1 VGNHQNDQQLTD
13 SLRPDLSPPL
23 ARLNGRVRRRRR
35 VVAHGQRHVLS
46 PSYAGAHRGL
56 ARRRWVPLGTSDRL
70 LDALTLRDW
79 AHTAVSD
86 LITHID
92 EINRLNVFP
101 VADSDT
107 GANMLFTM
115 RSALAEANA
124 GVNAD
129 GSPGCVA
136 RVAAALSAGALN
148 GARGNSGVILSQ
160 ILRGIAD
167 VTATAAADSGGE
179 LPEMDAVIL
188 GAGLQRGVELVITS
202 MGGEEVPGTI
212 VSVLRAAADAVEECA
227 HGGEGLAP
235 AITAAGD
242 AAVVALE
249 KTTEQL
255 DVLADA
261 GAVDAG
267 GRGLLVL
274 LDALRSTISGQAPAR
289 TVYELSPPTQQADP
303 ATERPAPQFEVMY
316 LLDGCDAAA
325 ADALRNQLEELGESV
340 AIAQAAAQGSDPLDS
355 YSVHVHTDDA
365 GAAVEA
371 GLVAGRLSRIVVS
384 ALSSGVTGLPVG
396 SWTRERAV
404 LAVVDGD
411 GAAELFAG
419 EGACVLQPGPDTG
432 YPATDISAHQLVR
445 ALVDTGAAQVMVLP
459 NGYVAAEELV
469 AGCTA
474 AIGWGIDVV
483 PIPTGSMVQGLA
495 ALAVHEP
502 GRQAVD
508 DGFTMARAAGAARHG
523 SVRIATESALT
534 WAGRCQPGD
543 GLGIAGDEVL
553 IVAADAAGAGIGLL
567 DLLLAS
573 GGDLVTVL
581 VGAGIGTD
589 ADATAVSDILQE
601 HVHDNHPG
609 TELVTYRTGHHGDA
623 LLIGVE

>member
-1 VGNHQNDQQLTD
+1 M
-13 SLRPDLSPPL
+13 
-23 ARLNGRVRRRRR
+23 
-35 VVAHGQRHVLS
+35 
-46 PSYAGAHRGL
+46 
-56 ARRRWVPLGTSDRL
+56 GTSDRP
-70 LDALTLRDW
+70 LDAAALRDW
-79 AHTAVSD
+79 AHAAVSD

-124 GVNAD
+124 GGSAD
-129 GSPGCVA
+129 GGPGCVA
-136 RVAAALSAGALN
+136 RVASALSVGALN

-167 VTATAAADSGGE
+167 VTATAAVDAGGE
-179 LPEMDAVIL
+179 LRVMDAALL
-188 GAGLQRGVELVITS
+188 GAALGRGVELIITS
-202 MGGEEVPGTI
+202 MGQEVPGTI
-212 VSVLRAAADAVEECA
+212 VSVLRAAAEAVEES
-227 HGGEGLAP
+227 AP
-235 AITAAGD
+235 DGMAAAITAGGD

-249 KTTEQL
+249 KTPEQL
-255 DVLADA
+255 EVLADA

-274 LDALRSTISGQAPAR
+274 LDALRSTVGGQAPAR
-289 TVYELSPPTQQADP
+289 TVYELAPRALTAATVAD
-303 ATERPAPQFEVMY
+303 RPAPQFEVMY
-316 LLDGCDAAA
+316 LLAGCDAAA
-325 ADALRNQLEELGESV
+325 ADVLRERLQELGESV
-340 AIAQAAAQGSDPLDS
+340 AIAAAPSDN

-371 GLVAGRLSRIVVS
+371 GLAAGQLSRIVVS
-384 ALSSGVTGLPVG
+384 ALSSGITGLPAG

-411 GAAELFAG
+411 GAAELFEG
-419 EGACVLQPGPDTG
+419 EGACVLRPASDAPD
-432 YPATDISAHQLVR
+432 PAADLSAHQLVR

-483 PIPTGSMVQGLA
+483 PIPTESMVQGLA
-495 ALAVHEP
+495 ALAVHEK
-502 GRQAVD
+502 GAHAVD
-508 DGFTMARAAGAARHG
+508 DGYTMAHAAGGARHG

-534 WAGRCQPGD
+534 WAGRCQRGD
-543 GLGIAGDEVL
+543 GLGIAGGEVL
-553 IVAADAAGAGIGLL
+553 IVAPDAAAAAIGLI

-573 GGDLVTVL
+573 GGDLATVL
-581 VGAGIGTD
+581 VGAGMPAD
-589 ADATAVSDILQE
+589 ADATAVGDILAD

-609 TELVTYRTGHHGDA
+609 TELVIYRTGHRGDA

>member
-1 VGNHQNDQQLTD
+1 MGSGPGGAD
-13 SLRPDLSPPL
+13 RP
-23 ARLNGRVRRRRR
+23 
-35 VVAHGQRHVLS
+35 
-46 PSYAGAHRGL
+46 
-56 ARRRWVPLGTSDRL
+56 
-70 LDALTLRDW
+70 LDAAALRQW

-107 GANMLFTM
+107 GINMLFTM
-115 RSALAEANA
+115 RSALAEANTEA
-124 GVNAD
+124 GSGD
-129 GSPGCVA
+129 VA

-167 VTATAAADSGGE
+167 VTGAAAAEGE
-179 LPEMDAVIL
+179 LPEIDAATL
-188 GAGLQRGVELVITS
+188 GAALSHGVDLVVAS
-202 MGGEEVPGTI
+202 MGGQEVPGTI
-212 VSVLRAAADAVEECA
+212 VSVLQAAGDAVEQCA
-227 HGGEGLAP
+227 TTGEGLAR
-235 AITAAGD
+235 AVAAAGD

-249 KTTEQL
+249 KTPEQL
-255 DVLADA
+255 DVLGEA

-274 LDALRSTISGQAPAR
+274 LDALRSTITGQAPVR
-289 TVYELSPPTQQADP
+289 TVYQP
-303 ATERPAPQFEVMY
+303 APRRPAAEPAPEHRGPQFEVMY
-316 LLDGCDAAA
+316 LLGGCDAAG
-325 ADALRNQLEELGESV
+325 ADALRDRLGQLGDSV
-340 AIAQAAAQGSDPLDS
+340 GIATSASEASGAGGG

-371 GLVAGRLSRIVVS
+371 GLEFGRPHRIQIS
-384 ALSSGVTGLPVG
+384 ALTGATGLPPG

-404 LAVVDGD
+404 VAVVDGD

-419 EGACVLQPGPDTG
+419 EGACVLRPD
-432 YPATDISAHQLVR
+432 PDATDPMIGVSAQQLLR
-445 ALVDTGAAQVMVLP
+445 AVVDTGAAQVMVLP

-483 PIPTGSMVQGLA
+483 PLPTGSMVQGLA

-523 SVRIATESALT
+523 SVRIATERALT
-534 WAGRCQPGD
+534 WAGTCEPGN

-553 IVAADAAGAGIGLL
+553 IVADDVASAATGLI
-567 DLLLAS
+567 DLLLAA
-573 GGDLVTVL
+573 GGELVTVL
-581 VGAGIGTD
+581 VGTDVDPAIGH
-589 ADATAVSDILQE
+589 ALQQ
-601 HVHDNHPG
+601 HAHDHHPG
-609 TELVTYRTGHHGDA
+609 IELMSYRTGHRGDA

>member
-1 VGNHQNDQQLTD
+1 M
-13 SLRPDLSPPL
+13 
-23 ARLNGRVRRRRR
+23 
-35 VVAHGQRHVLS
+35 
-46 PSYAGAHRGL
+46 
-56 ARRRWVPLGTSDRL
+56 GTSEAL
-70 LDALTLRDW
+70 LDAATLRDW

-124 GVNAD
+124 GA
-129 GSPGCVA
+129 GAEGRTGCVA
-136 RVAAALSAGALN
+136 RVAAALSSGALN

-167 VTATAAADSGGE
+167 VSAAAAAEAGGE
-179 LPEMDAVIL
+179 LRHMDAAVL
-188 GAGLQRGVELVITS
+188 GAGLQRGVELVIAS
-202 MGGEEVPGTI
+202 MGGDEVPGTI
-212 VSVLRAAADAVEECA
+212 VSVLRAAADAVDKCA
-227 HGGEGLAP
+227 GEGLAA

-249 KTTEQL
+249 KTPEQL

-274 LDALRSTISGQAPAR
+274 LDALRCTIGGQPPAR
-289 TVYELSPPTQQADP
+289 AVYELSPRAPEPHA
-303 ATERPAPQFEVMY
+303 AAARPGPQFEVMY
-316 LLDGCDAAA
+316 RLDGCDTAAA
-325 ADALRNQLEELGESV
+325 NLLRNRLEELGESV
-340 AIAQAAAQGSDPLDS
+340 ALAQAAAEESARIDS

-371 GLVAGRLSRIVVS
+371 GLAAGRLSRIVIS
-384 ALSSGVTGLPVG
+384 ALSSGAAGRPAG
-396 SWTRERAV
+396 GWTRERAV
-404 LAVVDGD
+404 LAVVDGG
-411 GAAELFAG
+411 GAADLFSA
-419 EGACVLQPGPDTG
+419 EGACVLQPD
-432 YPATDISAHQLVR
+432 PAANISAHQLVR
-445 ALVDTGAAQVMVLP
+445 AVVDTGAAQVMVLP

-502 GRQAVD
+502 ERQAVD
-508 DGFTMARAAGAARHG
+508 DGFTMARAAGASRHG
-523 SVRIATESALT
+523 SVRIATGSALT

-553 IVAADAAGAGIGLL
+553 IVAADAAGAAIGLL

-581 VGAGIGTD
+581 IGAGIEDEAG
-589 ADATAVSDILQE
+589 ATAVGDILQK

-609 TELVTYRTGHHGDA
+609 TELMTYRTGHRGDV

>member
-1 VGNHQNDQQLTD
+1 VG
-13 SLRPDLSPPL
+13 S
-23 ARLNGRVRRRRR
+23 
-35 VVAHGQRHVLS
+35 
-46 PSYAGAHRGL
+46 GL
-56 ARRRWVPLGTSDRL
+56 AGPDRA
-70 LDALTLRDW
+70 LDAPALRDW
-79 AHTAVSD
+79 AHTAVGD

-107 GANMLFTM
+107 GVNMLFTM

-124 GVNAD
+124 VASSKAG
-129 GSPGCVA
+129 PGDVV

-167 VTATAAADSGGE
+167 VTADAAAKSGAK
-179 LPEMDAVIL
+179 LQVIDAALL
-188 GAGLQRGVELVITS
+188 GAALHRGVDLVVAS
-202 MGGEEVPGTI
+202 MGGQEVSGTI
-212 VSVLRAAADAVEECA
+212 VSVLRAAADAVEQSA
-227 HGGEGLAP
+227 GEGLAR

-249 KTTEQL
+249 KTPEQL
-255 DVLADA
+255 DVLGDA

-274 LDALRSTISGQAPAR
+274 LDALRSTITGQAPNR
-289 TVYELSPPTQQADP
+289 TLYEPSPRRQTAEP
-303 ATERPAPQFEVMY
+303 AAQPPAPQFEVMY
-316 LLDGCDAAA
+316 LLGGCDTEG
-325 ADALRNQLEELGESV
+325 ADLLRERLDELGESV
-340 AIAQAAAQGSDPLDS
+340 AIATSGVVGG

-371 GLVAGRLSRIVVS
+371 GLAFGNPRRIQIS
-384 ALSSGVTGLPVG
+384 ALTGAASGLPPG

-419 EGACVLQPGPDTG
+419 EGACVLRPGPHVADPMT
-432 YPATDISAHQLVR
+432 AISAQQLLR
-445 ALVDTGAAQVMVLP
+445 AVVDTEAAQVMVLP
-459 NGYVAAEELV
+459 NGYLAAEELV

-483 PIPTGSMVQGLA
+483 PLPTGSMVQGLA

-508 DGFTMARAAGAARHG
+508 DGFTMARAAGAAKHG
-523 SVRIATESALT
+523 SVRIATETALT
-534 WAGRCQPGD
+534 WAGACEPGN

-553 IVAADAAGAGIGLL
+553 IVAPDVASAAIGLI
-567 DLLLAS
+567 DLLLAA
-573 GGDLVTVL
+573 GGELVTVL
-581 VGAGIGTD
+581 VGTD
-589 ADATAVSDILQE
+589 MDRHVDATAVSDRLQA
-601 HVHDNHPG
+601 HVHDRHPG
-609 TELVTYRTGHHGDA
+609 TELMTYHTGHRGDA